1 VQEIPLKHSKT
12 KTNKEEPPKQIR
24 QIKIER
30 RNIYLGLWLKNVIL
44 IVYVLVTRKNREK
57 TSFFSFVLS
66 FAEEKEEE
74 EEEVGCERGKK
85 VSRGL
90 IRHHTRTKKRL

>member
-57 TSFFSFVLS
+57 TSFFFFRSF
-66 FAEEKEEE
+66 FC
-74 EEEVGCERGKK
+74 GGERGGGGGG
-85 VSRGL
+85 GL
-90 IRHHTRTKKRL
+90 